1 MYCFA
6 GEMPTL
12 HKHRQGYVKP
22 DAAPPQCQKKS
33 DLAYIQTTS
42 KYRANVK

>member
-1 MYCFA
+1 MYCVT
-6 GEMPTL
+6 GEMHTL

-22 DAAPPQCQKKS
+22 DAAHPQWKKKS

-42 KYRANVK
+42 KHRVNVE